1 VSGHPRDAETV
12 DFDDGNESELAAHQ
26 ITASEVVQLLENLPV
41 WAPNKKGRAGVWL
54 AIGYTDGGRVLT
66 VPVTYDESRL
76 QVRPSQVGT
85 AQSASERNTCED
97 MKMNEN
103 ELAAE
108 LQGSKDDASEW
119 GEATSQDA
127 LAKTG
132 KRRLAAMVSVRLAP
146 EELELVQQRA
156 EELGQTVSAYLRA
169 VAMREVTRQPSQ
181 LFVGIS
187 MSTKGTYYTRVQSP
201 RIMEDG
207 RRLPTYVS

>member
-1 VSGHPRDAETV
+1 
-12 DFDDGNESELAAHQ
+12 
-26 ITASEVVQLLENLPV
+26 
-41 WAPNKKGRAGVWL
+41 
-54 AIGYTDGGRVLT
+54 
-66 VPVTYDESRL
+66 
-76 QVRPSQVGT
+76 
-85 AQSASERNTCED
+85 
-97 MKMNEN
+97 MNEK

-132 KRRLAAMVSVRLAP
+132 KRRLAAMVSVRLAL
-146 EELELVQQRA
+146 EELEQVQQRA